1 MLGENIKLARETKG
15 MTQQQLAERL
25 HVVRQTVSKWEKN
38 LSVPDADLLKEI
50 SILLDV
56 DIRTLLDETYTEAE
70 CEKQKGDFKMKKLS
84 TTLLV
89 IGIAALSIIVALTI
103 WGILFSKTGIIET
116 TTDVFV
122 TPI

>member
-15 MTQQQLAERL
+15 MTQQQLADRL

-56 DIRTLLDETYTEAE
+56 DVRTLLDETYTEDE

-89 IGIAALSIIVALTI
+89 IGIVALSIIVALTI
-103 WGILFSKTGIIET
+103 WGILLSNTGIIET

>member
-1 MLGENIKLARETKG
+1 MLGENIKKARESKG

-50 SILLDV
+50 SILLNVDV
-56 DIRTLLDETYTEAE
+56 RTLLDEAYTDDK
-70 CEKQKGDFKMKKLS
+70 CEKQKGNLKMKKLS
-84 TTLLV
+84 GAVLV
-89 IGIAALSIIVALTI
+89 IGIVALSIIVALTI
-103 WGILFSKTGIIET
+103 WGILFSNTGMIET

>member
-15 MTQQQLAERL
+15 MTQQQLADRL

-56 DIRTLLDETYTEAE
+56 DIRTLLDEMYTEAE

-89 IGIAALSIIVALTI
+89 IGIVALSIIVALTI
-103 WGILFSKTGIIET
+103 WGILFSKTGMIET
-116 TTDVFV
+116 TTDIFS

>member
-15 MTQQQLAERL
+15 MTQQQLADRL

-70 CEKQKGDFKMKKLS
+70 CGKQKGNLKMKKLS
-84 TTLLV
+84 GVALV
-89 IGIAALSIIVALTI
+89 IVIVALSIIFALTI
-103 WGILFSKTGIIET
+103 WGILLSNTSMIET
-116 TTDVFV
+116 TTDVFA

>member
-15 MTQQQLAERL
+15 MTQQQLADQL

-56 DIRTLLDETYTEAE
+56 DIGTLLDETYTEAE

-84 TTLLV
+84 TTLFV
-89 IGIAALSIIVALTI
+89 IGIVALSIIVALTI
-103 WGILFSKTGIIET
+103 WGILFSKTSMIET